1 MAVTRLR
8 EKMKT
13 KRKLIYVVCA
23 VISLSILLAVGT
35 TCAACVA
42 SDEISAQSIEA
53 AQYTMYGELSILNTF
68 SDGTTESEVLTPDDS
83 GDYMLT
89 EGAVYQLELRAE
101 GNITS
106 GYCTLAF
113 LGDDIGPDAVNRY
126 FILAPSEETTIIS
139 FQPKVSCYFRYDYC
153 WGIPEEDAWNGEEI
167 TLNVGEQ
174 DLVTMVAGDTL
185 EVFETELSTEELED
199 SDGEAGDDD
208 PSPDVQESETE
219 TLSESMPETLSSET
233 SGESSDDT
241 VDTPDEEPEDTSE
254 EWPTE

>member
-23 VISLSILLAVGT
+23 VISLSVLLAVGT
-35 TCAACVA
+35 TWAACVA

-53 AQYTMYGELSILNTF
+53 AQYTIYGELSILNTF
-68 SDGTTESEVLTPDDS
+68 SDGTTESEVLMPDDS
-83 GDYMLT
+83 GDYMLD

-106 GYCTLAF
+106 GYCTFAF
-113 LGDDIGPDAVNRY
+113 TGDEIGPDAVNCY
-126 FILAPSEETTIIS
+126 FLLAPSEETTIIS
-139 FQPKVSCYFRYDYC
+139 FQPKVSCYFRYEYC

-185 EVFETELSTEELED
+185 EVFETELLTEQSE
-199 SDGEAGDDD
+199 D
-208 PSPDVQESETE
+208 PSGETESDEPSSDVQENDTEASSENI
-219 TLSESMPETLSSET
+219 PETLLSDPSD
-233 SGESSDDT
+233 ESSSVPEDIS
-241 VDTPDEEPEDTSE
+241 DEEPADTSE
-254 EWPTE
+254 EWTTE